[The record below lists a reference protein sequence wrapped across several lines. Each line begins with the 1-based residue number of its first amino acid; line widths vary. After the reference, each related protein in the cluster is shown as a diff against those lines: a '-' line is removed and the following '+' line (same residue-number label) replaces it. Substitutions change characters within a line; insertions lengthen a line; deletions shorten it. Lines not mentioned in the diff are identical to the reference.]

1 MATSSYANLFGTTG
15 SGKKQGVG
23 FGNLFGQQQ
32 APKAVAQ
39 PQDQPARTFAQMQA
53 AGEARPAP
61 QQVRTPAQ
69 PPMLQQLQDQLQ
81 MPVFKAQPKAPPP
94 AGTEYAAPGTTIT
107 TTMAPGAVNPYTGE
121 VQPPEPKKPKVPAG
135 EVPPAAPP
143 TEVPPPAAPLPEEV
157 PAAPPTEAPPTDVPP
172 TPPAE
177 APDGGPLPTEEEKKP
192 TTPGPS
198 ADVPPSGPPSP
209 SSAYDDLIRQIQDIL
224 KQPAGYSNEEMAKIR
239 AARTAELEETFGAQ
253 RSALEEEMARRGLSA
268 STIGAGRFGDLG
280 GQQARALSTLE
291 ANLLQQQMDAQDRAR
306 AQQLTTLAA
315 LSGKRAD
322 IWQSELERQLKE
334 KLGLAEFEGT
344 IGGKETLQARTQRMN
359 LAIQLAQAIAGSND
373 PEAIKN
379 IMPYIYQIF
388 GITPPPS
395 GEDDTDTTTTT
406 TPRSGPSPSGPASGP
421 TGPSTSGP
429 RGGYR

>member
-15 SGKKQGVG
+15 SGKKHGVG
-23 FGNLFGQQQ
+23 FGNLFGQQEAQ
-32 APKAVAQ
+32 KAQTMQQKSMVQPQAQ
-39 PQDQPARTFAQMQA
+39 PAKTFAQMQA

-69 PPMLQQLQDQLQ
+69 PSMLQQLQDQLQ
-81 MPVFKAQPKAPPP
+81 MPVFKAQPKAPPLSD
-94 AGTEYAAPGTTIT
+94 GVEYAGPGTTIT
-107 TTMAPGAVNPYTGE
+107 TTAMPGEVNPYTGG
-121 VQPPEPKKPKVPAG
+121 VQPP
-135 EVPPAAPP
+135 PPGTPRVPP
-143 TEVPPPAAPLPEEV
+143 TEVPPVTP
-157 PAAPPTEAPPTDVPP
+157 PPTV
-172 TPPAE
+172 PPAE
-177 APDGGPLPTEEEKKP
+177 APPSATPSVPPAEVPPATPAEGPAGGPLPMDEEKKP
-192 TTPGPS
+192 TTAGPT
-198 ADVPPSGPPSP
+198 APPPTGP

-224 KQPAGYSNEEMAKIR
+224 GQPVGYSDEEMGKIR

-253 RSALEEEMARRGLSA
+253 RSSLEEEMARRGLAA
-268 STIGAGRFGDLG
+268 STIGSGRFGDLA

-291 ANLLQQQMDAQDRAR
+291 ANLLQQQMDAQERGR
-306 AQQLTTLAA
+306 AQQMTTLAA
-315 LSGKRAD
+315 LSGQRAD
-322 IWQSELERQLKE
+322 IWQSELERQLRE

-388 GITPPPS
+388 GITPPP
-395 GEDDTDTTTTT
+395 GDQDDTDTTTTT
-406 TPRSGPSPSGPASGP
+406 TPRRGPGPSGPASGP

>member
-61 QQVRTPAQ
+61 QQVKPPAQ

-81 MPVFKAQPKAPPP
+81 MPVFKAQPKAPPLSDGVAY
-94 AGTEYAAPGTTIT
+94 AGPGTTIT
-107 TTMAPGAVNPYTGE
+107 TTAMPGEINPYTGG
-121 VQPPEPKKPKVPAG
+121 VQPPPPGIPRVPPM
-135 EVPPAAPP
+135 EVPPV
-143 TEVPPPAAPLPEEV
+143 TPPPAV
-157 PAAPPTEAPPTDVPP
+157 PPTVPPAVPPAEAPP

-177 APDGGPLPTEEEKKP
+177 EPAGGPLPTEEEKKP

-280 GQQARALSTLE
+280 GQQARALSSLE

-315 LSGKRAD
+315 LSGQRAD
-322 IWQSELERQLKE
+322 ILQSELERQLKE

-373 PEAIKN
+373 PEALKN

>member
-135 EVPPAAPP
+135 EVPPA
-143 TEVPPPAAPLPEEV
+143 
-157 PAAPPTEAPPTDVPP
+157 APPTDVPP

-315 LSGKRAD
+315 LSGQRAD